1 MQEQPKKNLP
11 ADNPYAS
18 KLAEPSTIP
27 VDYYTLK
34 SVTELNRIFMVDI
47 RKKGIFSGNNVE
59 MTLHFVNVTK
69 QLGQPPK
76 IKTYTIG
83 NNGNRDEFL

>member
-1 MQEQPKKNLP
+1 M
-11 ADNPYAS
+11 
-18 KLAEPSTIP
+18 
-27 VDYYTLK
+27 LK

-69 QLGQPPK
+69 QLG
-76 IKTYTIG
+76 
-83 NNGNRDEFL
+83 